1 MADTISHVRNALV
14 TQLDRLTSNDL
25 EGDKLQTEIN
35 RARAMSEISEQVL
48 DAGRLALQAARFVD
62 SSLADNPRLPEYF
75 NEQ

>member
-1 MADTISHVRNALV
+1 MADTISHIRNALV
-14 TQLDRLTSNDL
+14 TQLDRLTNDNL
-25 EGDKLQTEIN
+25 EGEQLKTEIN

-75 NEQ
+75 NEH

>member
-14 TQLDRLTSNDL
+14 TQLDRLTSDEL

-62 SSLADNPRLPEYF
+62 TSLSANPKLPEYF
-75 NEQ
+75 HE